1 MVGVFQTTIIITTHL
16 VTTEQIVLLVQY
28 GRCLKEQKVIVKS
41 ILVPCGWFFL
51 CYSVPVAAF
60 STVYFY
66 YFYYSLPKLLTIDNP

>member
-1 MVGVFQTTIIITTHL
+1 MVGVFQTTIITTHL
-16 VTTEQIVLLVQY
+16 VTTEQIVLLVQH
-28 GRCLKEQKVIVKS
+28 GGCLKKQKVIVKS

-66 YFYYSLPKLLTIDNP
+66 YSLPKLLTIDNP